1 MQLPVRNK
9 ANTLVILITILLAGD
24 IELNPG
30 PRQGSIFPCG
40 MCERPVTWGNDGV
53 CCDCCDIWHHKSRIE
68 LCTADYEL
76 LQRSTVKWLCCK
88 CDSITVSSFTYHTYE
103 LGNDISYY
111 ESLTSPASFTESFT
125 SKFSPLK
132 NSSPKPLKAKET
144 QESSMNRSN
153 SRNQTSNHH
162 ISKKRNSRILTINCR
177 SIKDKTSELKT
188 TIDYTK
194 PDISIGTES
203 WLKGIKSNQR
213 CNQVIRNISIKLYS
227 L

>member
-1 MQLPVRNK
+1 MFLPTLMIILIATSYICKAFGQAKSWTCQQYLTSILNKKLTSSGRRPIQHPLRNK
-9 ANTLVILITILLAGD
+9 TDTSVILITILLACD

-30 PRQGSIFPCG
+30 PRQRSIFPCG
-40 MCERPVTWGNDGV
+40 MCERPVTWENDGV

-76 LQRSTVKWLCCK
+76 LQRSTVLWLCCK
-88 CDSITVSSFTYHTYE
+88 CDSINVSSFTYHTYE

-125 SKFSPLK
+125 SKFSPLT

-153 SRNQTSNHH
+153 SRNKLQ
-162 ISKKRNSRILTINCR
+162 
-177 SIKDKTSELKT
+177 T
-188 TIDYTK
+188 TISQKRETLEY
-194 PDISIGTES
+194 
-203 WLKGIKSNQR
+203 LQ
-213 CNQVIRNISIKLYS
+213 
-227 L
+227 